1 MTENTLGQI
10 LVHNHLIDQNTLT
23 RALKQQK
30 NFFDQSDWK
39 LLGEILVESGDI
51 CRTDLQAALDWQS
64 KVFDIKLFALHSH
77 PSVQSR
83 LKRLLDISGAIIGI
97 TLMLIFLP
105 PIALAILLDSPGSI
119 FFTQYRVGLRGKQFR
134 ILKFRTMV
142 RNAERKKLEVAGK
155 QHYKF
160 YDVRKDPR
168 VTRVGKFL
176 RKTHLDE
183 LPQFVNVLRGEM
195 SLVGTRPPTL
205 DEVKVYSKEDWQR
218 LSIKPGMTGLWQTSQ
233 QKYRADFKRVVEL
246 DMNYVQ
252 QWQLGLD
259 LKVIIYTILQVVFGL
274 QLGRHLSIRASIDR
288 DQVTILNLPIDN
300 LTKRQFLQQ
309 LNSGVVF
316 TANVD
321 HLMKLQHDQ
330 EFWQAYS
337 QADFR
342 TCDSQILM
350 YASQFLG
357 QPIRERLSG
366 SDLFPEF
373 CSFHRNNKNIKVF
386 LLGGTKNVAQRAQA
400 RINQRLGRNI
410 IVGAHSPSFGVV
422 EKPQECLEIVDQINQ
437 HQPTVL
443 AVCLGAPNQEK
454 WICRYKDLLPSV
466 KIFLAIGATVDFES
480 GSQQRSP
487 QWVSNLGFEW
497 LHRLLSEPERLWK
510 RYLIDDMPFF
520 WLLLKQKMGFY
531 SPPFSIHEQKEYPF
545 RPTTLEKRM

>member
-10 LVHNHLIDQNTLT
+10 LIHNQLIDQNALN
-23 RALKQQK
+23 RALQKQK
-30 NFFDQSDWK
+30 GFLNQSDWK

-51 CRTDLQAALDWQS
+51 CHRDLWAALEWQS
-64 KVFDIKLFALHSH
+64 KVFDIELFTLHPH
-77 PSVQSR
+77 PSVRSR
-83 LKRLLDISGAIIGI
+83 LKRLLDVLGAIIGI
-97 TLMLIFLP
+97 TVMLIVLP
-105 PIALAILLDSPGSI
+105 LVATAILLDSRGSI

-142 RNAERKKLEVAGK
+142 RNAERTKLKTVGK
-155 QHYKF
+155 QQYKF
-160 YDVRKDPR
+160 FNVRNDPR

-183 LPQFVNVLRGEM
+183 LPQFINVLRGEM

-205 DEVKVYSKEDWQR
+205 DEVKVYSREDWQR
-218 LSIKPGMTGLWQTSQ
+218 LSIKPGMTGLWQTSR
-233 QKYRADFKRVVEL
+233 QKYSADFSRVVEL
-246 DMNYVQ
+246 DMSYVG

-259 LKVIIYTILQVVFGL
+259 LKVIIYTILQVILGSRSGL
-274 QLGRHLSIRASIDR
+274 YLSVSTSGHQDK
-288 DQVTILNLPIDN
+288 VKILNLPIDN
-300 LTKRQFLQQ
+300 LTQRQFLQQ
-309 LNSGVVF
+309 LDQGVVF

-321 HLMKLQHDQ
+321 HLMKLQYDQ
-330 EFWQAYS
+330 EFCQAYS

-342 TCDSQILM
+342 TCDSQILV

-373 CSFHRNNKNIKVF
+373 CRFHRDNENIKVF
-386 LLGGTKNVAQRAQA
+386 LLGGSKNVAKRAQTK
-400 RINQRLGRNI
+400 INRQLGRNI

-422 EKPQECLEIVDQINQ
+422 ENPQECLEIVDQINQ

-454 WICRYKDLLPSV
+454 WICRYKDRLPTV
-466 KIFLAIGATVDFES
+466 KIFLAIGATIDFES
-480 GSQQRSP
+480 GRQRRSP

-497 LHRLLSEPERLWK
+497 LHRLMSEPERLWK
-510 RYLIDDMPFF
+510 RYLIDDLPFF
-520 WLLLKQKMGFY
+520 WLLIKQKMGLY
-531 SPPFSIHEQKEYPF
+531 SPRFPIHEQREYPF
-545 RPTTLEKRM
+545 ASPTLKKRT

>member
-10 LVHNHLIDQNTLT
+10 LIHNQLIDQKTLT
-23 RALKQQK
+23 RALQKQRVS
-30 NFFDQSDWK
+30 FDQSDLK

-51 CRTDLQAALDWQS
+51 CRKDLWAALDWQS
-64 KVFDIKLFALHSH
+64 KVFDIELFTLHPH
-77 PSVQSR
+77 PSVRSR
-83 LKRLLDISGAIIGI
+83 LKRLLDVLGAIIGI
-97 TLMLIFLP
+97 AMMLVLLP
-105 PIALAILLDSPGSI
+105 LIAFAILLDSPGAI

-142 RNAERKKLEVAGK
+142 RNAERTKLKTTGN
-155 QHYKF
+155 QQYKF
-160 YDVRKDPR
+160 FNVRNDPR

-183 LPQFVNVLRGEM
+183 LPQFINVLRGEM

-205 DEVKVYSKEDWQR
+205 DEVKVYSREDWQR
-218 LSIKPGMTGLWQTSQ
+218 LCIKPGMTGLWQTSR

-246 DMNYVQ
+246 DMNYVS

-259 LKVIIYTILQVVFGL
+259 LKVIIYTILQVL
-274 QLGRHLSIRASIDR
+274 LGHRWGRYLTISTSNHQDK
-288 DQVTILNLPIDN
+288 VTILNLPIDN
-300 LTKRQFLQQ
+300 LTKGQFLQK
-309 LNSGVVF
+309 LSRGVVF

-321 HLMKLQHDQ
+321 HLMKLQYDQ
-330 EFWQAYS
+330 EFCQAYS

-342 TCDSQILM
+342 TCDSQILV

-357 QPIRERLSG
+357 QPIQERLSG

-373 CSFHRNNKNIKVF
+373 CRFHRDNENIRVF
-386 LLGGTKNVAQRAQA
+386 LLGGSNNVAQSAQA
-400 RINQRLGRNI
+400 KINRRLGRNI

-422 EKPQECLEIVDQINQ
+422 EKPQECLEIIDQINQ
-437 HQPTVL
+437 YQPTVL

-454 WICRYKDLLPSV
+454 WICRYKDQLPSV
-466 KIFLAIGATVDFES
+466 KIFLAIGATIDFES

-497 LHRLLSEPERLWK
+497 LHRLISEPERLWK
-510 RYLIDDMPFF
+510 RYLIDDIPFF
-520 WLLLKQKMGFY
+520 WLLLKQKMGLY
-531 SPPFSIHEQKEYPF
+531 SPPFSIHEQRDYPF
-545 RPTTLEKRM
+545 ASTTLEKRM